1 MFRNL
6 ARPALASAWLAAIG
20 ASICCVVPLLLV
32 LAGVS
37 GAWIANLTALDPWR
51 PWFIGATL
59 ACLSLAHWTVHKARA
74 QCRNGESCA
83 DARSLQ
89 RRGFW
94 LWIATAAIM
103 LLLLFPYYI
112 TWFI

>member
-1 MFRNL
+1 MSRDL
-6 ARPALASAWLAAIG
+6 ARPALVSAWLAAIG
-20 ASICCVVPLLLV
+20 ASVCCVVPLLLV

-59 ACLSLAHWTVHKARA
+59 ACLGLAHWTIGKARA
-74 QCRNGESCA
+74 QCQRGESCA
-83 DARSLQ
+83 DLGRLQ

-94 LWIATAAIM
+94 LWIATAAIV